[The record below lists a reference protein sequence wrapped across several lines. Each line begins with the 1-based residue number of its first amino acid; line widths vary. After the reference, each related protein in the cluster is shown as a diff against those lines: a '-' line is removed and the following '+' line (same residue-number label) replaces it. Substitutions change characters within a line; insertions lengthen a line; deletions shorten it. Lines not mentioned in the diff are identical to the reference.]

1 MKNLLAAALIIAMV
15 FGMARSAG
23 ADDIQLMPKPTQPPQ
38 KAEWMDLIQKVKYI
52 GDRDVSHITP
62 DNVQRVWF
70 SLMDENEEK
79 IAAPSIV
86 EVKIVNDNEELVY
99 EGTHYL
105 SPANFGTWTNTL
117 TNTGRLLCS
126 FDIKDEAIRAGSS
139 KKGIF
144 TMTVHYSS
152 EFYNDGLFDAISFPE
167 WTTEING
174 LPYASPSD
182 RCTIELPESP
192 ITVRSMSGETVK
204 SITRIDAIAYE
215 FEDYG
220 SEGEVKLSIMFTGEK
235 THDMESDLKNRACQI
250 GYKLYHEGY
259 VIKSGVLSTSVLT
272 VGEKY
277 KNETLTFSGLEPGK
291 FKLQILDIE

>member
-1 MKNLLAAALIIAMV
+1 MKRLAAMLV
-15 FGMARSAG
+15 FVVVLGSSFG
-23 ADDIQLMPKPTQPPQ
+23 AWAEGVLGTPKATQPPQ
-38 KAEWMDLIQKVKYI
+38 KAEWMDLVEKVKYL

-70 SLMDENEEK
+70 SLMDENETR

-86 EVKIVNDNEELVY
+86 EVKIINDNNELVY

-105 SPANFGTWTNTL
+105 SPDDFGTWTNKL

-126 FDIKDEAIRAGSS
+126 FDIKDEDIRAGSS
-139 KKGIF
+139 KNGIF
-144 TMTVHYSS
+144 YMTVHYSS
-152 EFYNDGLFDAISFPE
+152 EHYYNGLFDAISFPE
-167 WTTEING
+167 WSTEVSN

-182 RCTIELPESP
+182 SCTIDIPETP
-192 ITVRSMSGETVK
+192 ITVRSMSGGTVR
-204 SITRIDAIAYE
+204 SITRIDLIKYE

-220 SEGEVKLSIMFTGEK
+220 SEGEVKLSLFFTGEK
-235 THDMESDLKNRACQI
+235 THDMEGVSKNRACQI

-259 VIKSGVLSTSVLT
+259 VIESGVLSTSVLT

-277 KNETLTFSGLEPGK
+277 KNETLTFSRLEPGK
-291 FKLQILDIE
+291 FKLQILDVE